1 MRTLIFPIICSLT
14 YFLHPNSI
22 LFIEV
27 EAENPTASLEPV
39 PVDELNTI
47 MLLCAPVLLFL
58 CIAET
63 AYALVPVFVDLN
75 PGTMGTVLV
84 VVLICWICA
93 TIAALTMATTL
104 FASRKDYRE
113 QLWRI
118 MKIMLTYI
126 FVVGYISGS
135 SMALTV
141 DVNDFHGSPE
151 IGRHILLSAML
162 VEITILAVT
171 AIMTRCV
178 VTAFVGCC
186 IIAIG
191 LTFFCTVVAI
201 AFLFAGYGS
210 VLLTRRVLVVS
221 LLIEV
226 LLFGLFLYRRYSTP
240 QPPPA
245 EATRPV
251 VQPRIQGEY
260 VALPDDIFALPV
272 SVEESHTPR
281 ISRPGNRFDVVAF
294 FR

>member
-1 MRTLIFPIICSLT
+1 MIICSLS
-14 YFLHPNSI
+14 YFFHPNSI
-22 LFIEV
+22 LFLEV
-27 EAENPTASLEPV
+27 EAANPTTPLEPA
-39 PVDELNTI
+39 PIDELNTI
-47 MLLCAPVLLFL
+47 MLVCAPVLLFL

-63 AYALVPVFVDLN
+63 AYAIVPAFVDLN

-84 VVLICWICA
+84 VVLICWICT
-93 TIAALTMATTL
+93 TIAALTVASTF

-113 QLWRI
+113 QLWRM

-141 DVNDFHGSPE
+141 DVNDFRGAPE

-191 LTFFCTVVAI
+191 LTFFCTVVAV

-210 VLLTRRVLVVS
+210 VLLTQRVLIVS

-226 LLFGLFLYRRYSTP
+226 LLFGLFLSCRYSTP
-240 QPPPA
+240 QPPPP
-245 EATRPV
+245 ETTRPM
-251 VQPRIQGEY
+251 VQPRFQGEY
-260 VALPDDIFALPV
+260 AALPDESFALPV
-272 SVEESHTPR
+272 PVEESHTPP
-281 ISRPGNRFDVVAF
+281 ISRPGNRSDGSCAV
-294 FR
+294 

>member
-1 MRTLIFPIICSLT
+1 MLP
-14 YFLHPNSI
+14 HSI

-27 EAENPTASLEPV
+27 EVANPATPLELV
-39 PVDELNTI
+39 PVDELSMI
-47 MLLCAPVLLFL
+47 MMVCAPVLLFL

-63 AYALVPVFVDLN
+63 AYALVPAFVDLN

-84 VVLICWICA
+84 AVLICWICT
-93 TIAALTMATTL
+93 TIIALTAASSL
-104 FASRKDYRE
+104 FPSRQKFRD
-113 QLWRI
+113 QLWQI

-126 FVVGYISGS
+126 FIVGYISGS

-141 DVNDFHGSPE
+141 DVNDFRGSPE

-186 IIAIG
+186 IMAIG

-210 VLLTRRVLVVS
+210 VLLTRRVLGIS

-226 LLFGLFLYRRYSTP
+226 SIFGLFLYSRYSTP
-240 QPPPA
+240 QP
-245 EATRPV
+245 ATSEDARPV
-251 VQPRIQGEY
+251 MQPRFQGEY
-260 VALPDDIFALPV
+260 AALPDDSFALSTHIEEPQPP
-272 SVEESHTPR
+272 SVCRHVNQFNS
-281 ISRPGNRFDVVAF
+281 SCAV
-294 FR
+294 